1 MLRRRLLALS
11 TAALASA
18 ALGVG
23 GSTTVATAATAAT
36 AHAAPVAT
44 TAAVTTLTYDDSLA
58 GEFKTAVAQGVAALN
73 SRVTNVQIVKA
84 TSGQPVNVRVIADNN
99 WPRATLGPIRPG
111 GRGTVYMGRQAVW
124 QGYYPPRIASHEFGH
139 IVGLPDR
146 RTGLCSDL
154 MSGSSAP
161 TSCTNMYP
169 SAREA
174 AQIDYNYSFFAVAA
188 AGGVVPDAA

>member
-1 MLRRRLLALS
+1 MRRRMLALS
-11 TAALASA
+11 AAALTSVALSA
-18 ALGVG
+18 G
-23 GSTTVATAATAAT
+23 GTAPAQ
-36 AHAAPVAT
+36 AAPPAGPT

-58 GEFKTAVAQGVAALN
+58 AEFKTAVAQGVSALN
-73 SRVTNVQIVKA
+73 SRVTNVRIVKA
-84 TSGQPVNVRVIADNN
+84 AAGQTANVRVIADNN
-99 WPRATLGPIRPG
+99 WPRATLGPVRPG

-161 TSCTNMYP
+161 TSCTNAYP
-169 SAREA
+169 SSREA
-174 AQIDYNYSFFAVAA
+174 AQINYNYSFLAA
-188 AGGVVPDAA
+188 ATAPGELVLDAA